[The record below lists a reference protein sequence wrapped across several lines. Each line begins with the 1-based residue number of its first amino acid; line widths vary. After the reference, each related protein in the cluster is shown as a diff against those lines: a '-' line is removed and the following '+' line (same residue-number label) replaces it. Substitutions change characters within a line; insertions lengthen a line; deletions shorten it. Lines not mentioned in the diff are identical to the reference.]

1 MNKYSLFLFI
11 SILISCSSQKES
23 CRNSSLL
30 EASQYKAT
38 ITRDIW
44 GVPHIQGKRDS
55 DVAFGL
61 AFAHAQ
67 DDIKNI
73 AENMDL
79 YRARM
84 GLKTGYEGA
93 ISDYLIKTLGIRKR
107 IKDNYNIELSPEVR
121 KVVEGYT
128 AGLNYWGA
136 INLDNHYL
144 DYFPFSKEDII
155 AGFAIQNLFFSGV
168 VLVPGVSL
176 EKITFG
182 TFIGEMIK

>member
-1 MNKYSLFLFI
+1 MNKFSLFLFI

-23 CRNSSLL
+23 FRDSSLL

-79 YRARM
+79 YRAQM
-84 GLKTGYEGA
+84 GLKIGYEGA

-121 KVVEGYT
+121 KVIEGYT

-136 INLDNHYL
+136 TNLDNHYL
-144 DYFPFSKEDII
+144 D
-155 AGFAIQNLFFSGV
+155 
-168 VLVPGVSL
+168 
-176 EKITFG
+176 
-182 TFIGEMIK
+182 